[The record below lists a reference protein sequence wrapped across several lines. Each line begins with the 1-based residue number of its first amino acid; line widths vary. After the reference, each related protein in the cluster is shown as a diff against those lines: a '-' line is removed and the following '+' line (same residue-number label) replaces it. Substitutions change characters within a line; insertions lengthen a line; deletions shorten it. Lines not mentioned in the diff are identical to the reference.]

1 MILNKFVDKTRA
13 EQKVEEDI
21 ANYRDMSMK
30 KLEEKKRLL
39 DNEKFEKLNML
50 RIKLSTLRGVDEES
64 LKSTEAKLSQMEDQM
79 RSFQATLEAKV
90 IQNCWRFI

>member
-1 MILNKFVDKTRA
+1 
-13 EQKVEEDI
+13 
-21 ANYRDMSMK
+21 MK

-79 RSFQATLEAKV
+79 RSFQTTLEAKV
-90 IQNCWRFI
+90 IKIC